1 MLTYAHRGH
10 ATCGGKKEARAWVV
24 SAVAPSASRLAVEEC
39 RGLEIA
45 ELCAAGN
52 RQVQLHGEIQWRV
65 TYNGEL
71 LARLAYEIR
80 LACIAGM
87 ACDP

>member
-1 MLTYAHRGH
+1 MGSLGSGAQCR
-10 ATCGGKKEARAWVV
+10 
-24 SAVAPSASRLAVEEC
+24 RLAVEEC